1 MSEFENSMVR
11 QVKSI
16 PELLANQ
23 YGDLEPKTRKVLTT
37 PEISSI
43 QRIVLTGCGDSH
55 AAAMATK
62 YVFET
67 LTGIPTEVVPII
79 ELSRFYSAKQLGFA
93 PNNPLVIA
101 VSNSGNV
108 ARIAEGVQ
116 RVVKLGGFVLGVTG
130 NTASAL
136 GQSASRVLK
145 LNIPPFESAPG
156 VRSYLVSVLTLLLLA
171 IRFGEV
177 RGCYTMDEATAY
189 RRGIQTY
196 AQSLEQAL
204 PTIEVKMLE
213 LAKRWS
219 VMEAYDFIGAG
230 ADYAS
235 AFYGH
240 AKVYEAMG
248 KYAMC
253 VNTEEW
259 LHLNFFMRNVEKIA
273 TILVCSAR
281 SAARSRAEEVLAY
294 ATIDMGRPTLLVT
307 SDGAGMHAYGA
318 DVVEVPTGSHW
329 FIEMLGQFVPLALL
343 TGYLGAILG
352 EESGRGCKGS
362 WSFARGGAGI
372 QNSRIIVK

>member
-11 QVKSI
+11 QVRSI

-37 PEISSI
+37 PEIFSI

-62 YVFET
+62 YVFEA

-130 NTASAL
+130 NPASAL

-156 VRSYLVSVLTLLLLA
+156 VRSYLVKS
-171 IRFGEV
+171 E
-177 RGCYTMDEATAY
+177 
-189 RRGIQTY
+189 
-196 AQSLEQAL
+196 
-204 PTIEVKMLE
+204 
-213 LAKRWS
+213 AKRS
-219 VMEAYDFIGAG
+219 
-230 ADYAS
+230 
-235 AFYGH
+235 
-240 AKVYEAMG
+240 
-248 KYAMC
+248 
-253 VNTEEW
+253 
-259 LHLNFFMRNVEKIA
+259 
-273 TILVCSAR
+273 
-281 SAARSRAEEVLAY
+281 
-294 ATIDMGRPTLLVT
+294 
-307 SDGAGMHAYGA
+307 
-318 DVVEVPTGSHW
+318 
-329 FIEMLGQFVPLALL
+329 
-343 TGYLGAILG
+343 
-352 EESGRGCKGS
+352 
-362 WSFARGGAGI
+362 
-372 QNSRIIVK
+372 